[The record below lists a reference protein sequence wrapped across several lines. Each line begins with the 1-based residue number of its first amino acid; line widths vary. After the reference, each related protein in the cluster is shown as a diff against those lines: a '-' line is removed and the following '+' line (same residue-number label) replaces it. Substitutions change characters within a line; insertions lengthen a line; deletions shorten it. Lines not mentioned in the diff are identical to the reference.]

1 MNGESAN
8 GRSANGESAS
18 GQERPLLRVVR
29 GNPDD
34 TELAVLT
41 VVVAAIA
48 AAPVNSDEPVARS
61 RWGAPQLRQHLRPG
75 PGAWQYSVR

>member
-1 MNGESAN
+1 MSE
-8 GRSANGESAS
+8 
-18 GQERPLLRVVR
+18 QPLLRVVR

-41 VVVAAIA
+41 AVVAAIA
-48 AAPVNSDEPVARS
+48 ATPVHSDEPAAQS
-61 RWGAPQLRQHLRPG
+61 RWGAPQLRQPLRQG